1 MMWERILFS
10 HSPNPQLLYRL
21 KELKGLSEVQT
32 FSSGKEIR
40 NFALGHGSIKGQVKR
55 FREQSFL
62 LLSSCQVQFVLKGTT
77 VPGERQEV
85 VQTSR
90 EKKLPFTEVHETFP
104 AVRIPHSPETLF
116 ACPSSQGSFLCCRH
130 SIGFQGWKSDLSLH
144 VQEVYLSEFFLHLS
158 NCSQFYQT

>member
-1 MMWERILFS
+1 MITYFLEVIMKMSASLLSGLWALAHQRCPACLHWVGANAHLRSPPICPKEKLLFLFCQITSQWLHMHKKQKNQNRMMMWERILFS

-62 LLSSCQVQFVLKGTT
+62 LLSSCQV
-77 VPGERQEV
+77 
-85 VQTSR
+85 
-90 EKKLPFTEVHETFP
+90 
-104 AVRIPHSPETLF
+104 
-116 ACPSSQGSFLCCRH
+116 
-130 SIGFQGWKSDLSLH
+130 
-144 VQEVYLSEFFLHLS
+144 
-158 NCSQFYQT
+158 